1 MTSFVHIDYRT
12 EHPGVT
18 RLEKAATAFKNV
30 ASGFDA
36 SRGAASMLLAAVVA
50 ALLVVAS
57 QVIDTW
63 GDGHLLAAWMVL
75 WVIAFTGLAL
85 LSTPVRRAVAALRTA
100 GKAWAE
106 ARRRQAE
113 DEKTWNAALH
123 DARIMADLSRAM
135 NGIAVDNIRR
145 YY

>member
-18 RLEKAATAFKNV
+18 RLERAASALKSLS
-30 ASGFDA
+30 SGFDA
-36 SRGAASMLLAAVVA
+36 ARGAASLLLAAVVA
-50 ALLVVAS
+50 ALLVVAN

-63 GDGHLLAAWMVL
+63 GDGHLVAAWMLL

-85 LSTPVRRAVAALRTA
+85 LAAPVRRAVATLRA
-100 GKAWAE
+100 SSKAWSE
-106 ARRRQAE
+106 ARRREAE
-113 DEKTWNAALH
+113 DEKTWNAALY

>member
-18 RLEKAATAFKNV
+18 RLERAASALKSLS
-30 ASGFDA
+30 SGFDA
-36 SRGAASMLLAAVVA
+36 ARGAASLLLAAVVA
-50 ALLVVAS
+50 ALLVVAN

-63 GDGHLLAAWMVL
+63 GDGHLVAAWMVL

-85 LSTPVRRAVAALRTA
+85 LAAPVRRAVATLRA
-100 GKAWAE
+100 SSKAWSE
-106 ARRRQAE
+106 ARRREAE
-113 DEKTWNAALH
+113 DEKTWNAALY